1 MIGDLHLEVLHWR
14 HLREWGLDLAATDAQ
29 LAATPM
35 VGWAYRN
42 DWGRLVALGGVRWE
56 GEAADVPVAF
66 LDATPSFRA
75 DPRSRRV
82 HRLALTTF
90 DAVMAVE
97 PAIYAWVDEA
107 VPRAR
112 VWMERLGFKAQEN
125 GLWIY
130 GAISP
135 RGDCLRRRDGD
146 AGCGHD
152 QPRQCCEGNGA
163 PATA

>member
-1 MIGDLHLEVLHWR
+1 MIGGLHLETLHWR
-14 HLREWGLDLAATDAQ
+14 HLREWGHDLSATDAQ
-29 LAATPM
+29 LAATPL

-56 GEAADVPVAF
+56 GVAADVPIAF
-66 LDATPSFRA
+66 MDATAVFRA

-90 DAVMAVE
+90 DAVMTVE
-97 PAIYAWVDEA
+97 TAIYAWLDED

-112 VWMERLGFKAQEN
+112 EWMERLGFAPQEN
-125 GLWIY
+125 GIWVY
-130 GAISP
+130 GAAST
-135 RGDCLRRRDGD
+135 RGDRIRDRNGD
-146 AGCGHD
+146 AGREHD
-152 QPRQCCEGNGA
+152 RAGQRGEGSRA